1 MSLVLNSGRRACDR
15 RSAACEFHTNAR
27 QHLEAAQDLAAG
39 ATSLPAVFFIIK
51 G

>member
-1 MSLVLNSGRRACDR
+1 MIASRRLRAAGLRLCGPSLASYPDVRQPQDCR
-15 RSAACEFHTNAR
+15 TN
-27 QHLEAAQDLAAG
+27 LAAG